1 MGSDGGEPGMYRLL
15 TAGLWVLGLAVGGAG
30 PALAQEGWAGDWW
43 EQATPASVQEWLDR
57 GADLHARDVADR
69 TPLHWAARYN
79 ANPTVAAVLLDR
91 GADLT
96 ARASGDGTPLHS
108 AAFNT
113 NPAVLALLLD
123 RGADLHARAPGGGT
137 PLHEAAAFNTNP
149 AVLALLLDRGADAT
163 LRDRQAHL
171 PGDFAD
177 MNPDLRGTAVYQ
189 RLTAASAG
197 ADAAAQIPLSKRV
210 PPAENM
216 PFIQAFRQAET
227 RAQKL
232 QHLRSWHRMMGMQN
246 GLPEFEALHFESLL
260 DLLIFSH
267 IDDTGMLNCQ
277 ALGEN
282 LDLSMYGRYELET
295 STYGYSLPYT
305 MFNLIVDALCPALAG
320 ESPHRRR
327 EQ

>member
-1 MGSDGGEPGMYRLL
+1 MYRLL

-57 GADLHARDVADR
+57 GADLHARDLADR

-137 PLHEAAAFNTNP
+137 PLHWAAWANTNP
-149 AVLALLLDRGADAT
+149 AVAALLLDHGADAT

-171 PGDFAD
+171 PVDFAD
-177 MNPDLRGTAVYQ
+177 MNTDLRGTEVYQ

-197 ADAAAQIPLSKRV
+197 ADAPAQLPLSKRV
-210 PPAENM
+210 PPAENV
-216 PFIQAFRQAET
+216 PFFQAFRQAET

-246 GLPEFEALHFESLL
+246 GISEIMAISFQVLLELWVLH
-260 DLLIFSH
+260 H
-267 IDDTGMLNCQ
+267 VDDTGMLNCQ
-277 ALGEN
+277 ALDE
-282 LDLSMYGRYELET
+282 DLATSMYHRSEIAERFVN
-295 STYGYSLPYT
+295 YT
-305 MFNLIVDALCPALAG
+305 MFNLIVDDLCPNLSTG
-320 ESPHRRR
+320 K
-327 EQ
+327 